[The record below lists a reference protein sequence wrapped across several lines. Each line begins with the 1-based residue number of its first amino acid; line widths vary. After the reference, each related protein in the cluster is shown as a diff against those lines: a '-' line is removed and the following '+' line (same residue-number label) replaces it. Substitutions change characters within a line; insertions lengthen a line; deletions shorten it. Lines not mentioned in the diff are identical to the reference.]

1 MRTIQYKVYTY
12 DELSTKA
19 QQLAVDSLRDR
30 IAGTRIESD
39 ASDYRNTL
47 EMIEQVFR
55 VKVRDWYIDS
65 CTHFYRFDFVGIDE
79 DIENEPRL
87 LLRYL
92 NTNVLPCI
100 DNKKRY
106 YSKTARAT
114 RKSRILYYKYYD
126 YCLTGLWTDSA
137 VDNAL
142 NNINESAK
150 NQLSAREFVEGI
162 LADFFKQW
170 QKDYEYS
177 ESDECIIE
185 EIEANNYE
193 FYEDGKPCL
202 A

>member
-1 MRTIQYKVYTY
+1 MRTIQYKVYNY
-12 DELSTKA
+12 DELSAKA

-39 ASDYRNTL
+39 ADDYRNTL

-65 CTHFYRFDFVGIDE
+65 CTHFFRFDFVGIDE

-87 LLRYL
+87 FLRYL

-106 YSKTARAT
+106 YSKTARVS
-114 RKSRILYYKYYD
+114 RKSRILCNKDYS
-126 YCLTGLWTDSA
+126 YCLTGCWCDDA

-142 NNINESAK
+142 NNINQSIK
-150 NQLSAREFVEGI
+150 KQLSAREFVERI

-170 QKDYEYS
+170 QNDYEYS
-177 ESDECIIE
+177 YSDECITE
-185 EIEANNYE
+185 EIEDNNYE
-193 FYEDGKPCL
+193 FYEDGKPCF